1 MTPLTDEDFD
11 RAADMIG
18 CDVATARAVIEVE
31 ANGRGFF
38 PSGKPKMLPERHYF
52 WRLLKDQPEKQA
64 AAEAAGL
71 AYESWR
77 PGNYP
82 VGENACY
89 ALLDQMMDIDEAA
102 ALQSCSWGIGQVMGV
117 HWEASGYCSI
127 QALVAAMCAS
137 EAAQLDLMVSFIIRE
152 KLGPALIARD
162 WALFARR
169 YNGPGYATNNYDVK
183 LAAAYARLA

>member
-1 MTPLTDEDFD
+1 MTGLTDEDFQ
-11 RAADMIG
+11 RAAETIG
-18 CDVATARAVIEVE
+18 CDAAAVRAVVAIE
-31 ANGRGFF
+31 AGGSGFF

-52 WRLLKDQPEKQA
+52 WRLLKDQPDKQA
-64 AAEAAGL
+64 EAEAAGL

-89 ALLDQMMDIDEAA
+89 ALLARMMDIDETA

-137 EAAQLDLMVSFIIRE
+137 EAAQLDLMISFIVRE
-152 KLGPALIARD
+152 KLGPALVTHD
-162 WALFARR
+162 WALFARK
-169 YNGPGYATNNYDVK
+169 YNGPGYAANNYDDK
-183 LAAAYARLA
+183 LEAAYARFS